1 MCILVLCF
9 DLLTPAIFEEEDFY
23 RSDDDNKK
31 FRRRIGSL
39 HPGHAR
45 ISPYCHHMRVVLHN
59 DLDVFLK
66 LCTAAEQLCV
76 KAQIDA
82 SAHRFFSPK
91 YIHCV
96 SKWLITLEKHDW
108 RVAFQIE
115 AMLRNGFLHMADL
128 WTHFRQP
135 IDALCREHAD
145 DTSEVLRC
153 FSQALQPIAPADH
166 QTALTCF
173 RQVLSQRALVTRPSL
188 PSRMFYCHHVCV
200 TPTKL
205 LLEGP
210 FATQTNRVIRKWQAY
225 EDNFIRVDFRD
236 EDRLK
241 YNWDSETDGGSFLR
255 DRVGGI
261 LKNGFELVGRRFEF
275 LAYSSSALR

>member
-1 MCILVLCF
+1 
-9 DLLTPAIFEEEDFY
+9 
-23 RSDDDNKK
+23 
-31 FRRRIGSL
+31 
-39 HPGHAR
+39 
-45 ISPYCHHMRVVLHN
+45 
-59 DLDVFLK
+59 
-66 LCTAAEQLCV
+66 
-76 KAQIDA
+76 
-82 SAHRFFSPK
+82 
-91 YIHCV
+91 
-96 SKWLITLEKHDW
+96 
-108 RVAFQIE
+108 
-115 AMLRNGFLHMADL
+115 MLRNGFLHMADL

-173 RQVLSQRALVTRPSL
+173 RQVLSQRVLVTRPSL

-210 FATQTNRVIRKWQAY
+210 FATQINRVIRKWQAY